1 MTESDIS
8 LIKQMMSAGR
18 FEAVYD
24 YLPDYNLMK
33 SKQII
38 ESMGSKWC
46 CHPDNAVKKL
56 DQPLPIL
63 SESRVKILRRK

>member
-1 MTESDIS
+1 MI
-8 LIKQMMSAGR
+8 SAGK
-18 FEAVYD
+18 FQAVYD
-24 YLPDYNLMK
+24 YLPELNLIK

-38 ESMGSKWC
+38 ERMGSKWC

>member
-1 MTESDIS
+1 MTDNDIS
-8 LIKQMMSAGR
+8 LIKQMISAGR
-18 FEAVYD
+18 FQAVYD
-24 YLPDYNLMK
+24 YLPDLNMMR
-33 SKQII
+33 SKQLI

-63 SESRVKILRRK
+63 SETRAKILRRK

>member
-1 MTESDIS
+1 MTENEIS
-8 LIKQMMSAGR
+8 LIKQMISAGR

-24 YLPDYNLMK
+24 FLPDYNLMK
-33 SKQII
+33 SKRII

-63 SESRVKILRRK
+63 SESRAKILRRK

>member
-1 MTESDIS
+1 MTENDIS
-8 LIKQMMSAGR
+8 LIKQMISAGR
-18 FEAVYD
+18 FQAVYD
-24 YLPDYNLMK
+24 YLPDLNMMR
-33 SKQII
+33 SKQLI

-63 SESRVKILRRK
+63 SESRAKILRRK

>member
-1 MTESDIS
+1 MTENDIS
-8 LIKQMMSAGR
+8 LIKQMMFAGR